1 MTQISN
7 DNFRKNIGWI
17 AFLVVAITLSSF
29 VFACAT
35 PFAAL
40 AAVGALYLKRREAF
54 AMVGAA
60 WFANQFIGYVFQHY
74 PQTTDSFA
82 WGLMI
87 GMGALAAVQTAAA
100 ARTIWPGVRFAA
112 PVMAFA
118 APFAAYE
125 AVLYATAIAARDV
138 SGFSVE
144 IVWYVLEVNA
154 VAFAGLLGVHA
165 IGRAIGLAPAP
176 SPVAS

>member
-40 AAVGALYLKRREAF
+40 AAVGALYLRRREALV
-54 AMVGAA
+54 MVGAA
-60 WFANQFIGYVFQHY
+60 WLANQFIGYVFLHY

-82 WGLMI
+82 WGAMI
-87 GMGALAAVQTAAA
+87 GLAALAAVQTAAS
-100 ARTIWPGVRFAA
+100 ARTIWPNVRFA
-112 PVMAFA
+112 
-118 APFAAYE
+118 
-125 AVLYATAIAARDV
+125 
-138 SGFSVE
+138 
-144 IVWYVLEVNA
+144 
-154 VAFAGLLGVHA
+154 
-165 IGRAIGLAPAP
+165 
-176 SPVAS
+176 